1 MAAQHTDSGS
11 AAYDKKKV
19 EGLVRKNNF
28 CDSTKSGK
36 MWRWRVAVQAVAA
49 HGVPVAQRKIGF
61 GKLARVVKSDEP
73 PQNWVRKFEKF
84 LKVTSLRNFG
94 FGNLARNCEKDEP
107 PQKSDE
113 PPQNWVRKFR
123 AKIEK

>member
-1 MAAQHTDSGS
+1 MVSWRLGAAAQHADSGS

-28 CDSTKSGK
+28 ATRRKVGK
-36 MWRWRVAVQAVAA
+36 CGGWRVAVQAVAA
-49 HGVPVAQRKIGF
+49 HAVHVAQRKIGF

-73 PQNWVRKFEKF
+73 PQNWVRKI
-84 LKVTSLRNFG
+84 
-94 FGNLARNCEKDEP
+94 
-107 PQKSDE
+107 
-113 PPQNWVRKFR
+113 R

>member
-1 MAAQHTDSGS
+1 VSWRLGAAAQHTDSGS
-11 AAYDKKKV
+11 AAQDKKKV

-36 MWRWRVAVQAVAA
+36 MWRWRVAVQAVVA
-49 HGVPVAQRKIGF
+49 HAVPVAQRKIGF
-61 GKLARVVKSDEP
+61 GKLARNS
-73 PQNWVRKFEKF
+73 
-84 LKVTSLRNFG
+84 
-94 FGNLARNCEKDEP
+94 EKDEP
-107 PQKSDE
+107 PPKSDE

>member
-1 MAAQHTDSGS
+1 M
-11 AAYDKKKV
+11 
-19 EGLVRKNNF
+19 
-28 CDSTKSGK
+28 
-36 MWRWRVAVQAVAA
+36 AVQAVAA

-94 FGNLARNCEKDEP
+94 FGKLARNSEKDEP
-107 PQKSDE
+107 P
-113 PPQNWVRKFR
+113 
-123 AKIEK
+123 

>member
-28 CDSTKSGK
+28 ATRRKVGK
-36 MWRWRVAVQAVAA
+36 CGGWRVAVQAVAA
-49 HGVPVAQRKIGF
+49 HAVHVAQRKIGF
-61 GKLARVVKSDEP
+61 GNL
-73 PQNWVRKFEKF
+73 EKF
-84 LKVTSLRNFG
+84 LKVTSLRKKVTSLRNFG